1 MTLRDKLED
10 DIRNSMR
17 SRNRERLEAL
27 RFLKSQIQL
36 TEKNQLRDLDEAGVL
51 EVIAK
56 QAKDRRESIQ
66 MFRDGNRP
74 DLVDKESLELAVF
87 EEYLPPEMPREELS
101 RIIAAAIAE
110 VGATS
115 MQDRGRVMGKVMPQ
129 LRGKADG
136 AVVNAVVT
144 ELLESPGQ

>member
-10 DIRNSMR
+10 DIRHSMR

-74 DLVDKESLELAVF
+74 
-87 EEYLPPEMPREELS
+87 
-101 RIIAAAIAE
+101 
-110 VGATS
+110 
-115 MQDRGRVMGKVMPQ
+115 
-129 LRGKADG
+129 
-136 AVVNAVVT
+136 
-144 ELLESPGQ
+144 

>member
-17 SRNRERLEAL
+17 SRNLERLEAL

-66 MFRDGNRP
+66 MFREGNRP
-74 DLVDKESLELAVF
+74 DLVDKESLELSVY
-87 EEYLPPEMPREELS
+87 EEYLPPEMPREELTS
-101 RIIAAAIAE
+101 IIAAAIAE
-110 VGATS
+110 VGAAST
-115 MQDRGRVMGKVMPQ
+115 QDRGRVMGKVMPQ

-136 AVVNAVVT
+136 AVVNAIVT
-144 ELLESPGQ
+144 ELLENPGQ